1 MLRRSGTTTGVAS
14 PLLELGELC
23 ERTGVTARTVRY
35 YIQQGLLRSPG
46 QSGPGA
52 KYDQGHLARLML
64 IRRLQ
69 HEHLPLA
76 EIRKRLQALDDAAV
90 GALLQQPSPRSSATE
105 YAQQVLAQSR
115 SAAPAAEKRSA
126 VKVAAIPA
134 PPLRSQ
140 WERVSISPDVEL
152 HVRRPLTRDDNRLVE
167 RLIQEARRILSET

>member
-1 MLRRSGTTTGVAS
+1 MGL
-14 PLLELGELC
+14 LLELGELC

-52 KYDQGHLARLML
+52 KYDQGHLARLQL

-76 EIRKRLQALDDAAV
+76 EIRKRLQGLDDASVA
-90 GALLQQPSPRSSATE
+90 ALLEQPPPPSSAAE

-115 SAAPAAEKRSA
+115 RSAPASQKASAAAKPSAPAAT
-126 VKVAAIPA
+126 
-134 PPLRSQ
+134 PLRSQ
-140 WERVSISPDVEL
+140 W
-152 HVRRPLTRDDNRLVE
+152 
-167 RLIQEARRILSET
+167 

>member
-1 MLRRSGTTTGVAS
+1 MGA
-14 PLLELGELC
+14 LLELGELC

-52 KYDQGHLARLML
+52 KYDQGHLARLLL

-76 EIRKRLQALDDAAV
+76 EIRKRLQSLDDADVA
-90 GALLQQPSPRSSATE
+90 ALLEQAPPPSSAAD

-115 SAAPAAEKRSA
+115 RNAPAAQKTSA
-126 VKVAAIPA
+126 AAKPSAPA
-134 PPLRSQ
+134 ATPLRSQ
-140 WERVSISPDVEL
+140 WERVSLSPDVEL
-152 HVRRPLTRDDNRLVE
+152 HIRRPLTRDDNRIVE